1 MKPPSGRSI
10 IRFILWALGAVFG
23 LIVALFLFL
32 GGPGGS
38 GTLAQLHLP
47 DGSEYKVTQQY
58 NWSAEPYT
66 VDFFMRKGEEPWGW
80 CYIDHEASRWRNVI
94 MVHDPGTDSI
104 VVTENG
110 TRRAVLDRKR
120 GTFWMDNGQ
129 FSGELDAPQIVAGGG
144 SP

>member
-1 MKPPSGRSI
+1 M
-10 IRFILWALGAVFG
+10 LWALGAVFG
-23 LIVALFLFL
+23 LIVALFLFF

-38 GTLAQLHLP
+38 GTLAHLQLP

-58 NWSAEPYT
+58 NWSVEPYT
-66 VDFFMRKGEEPWGW
+66 VGFQMRKGEGPWGW

-94 MVHDPGTDSI
+94 MVHDPGIDSI

-120 GTFWMDNGQ
+120 GTFWMDNGS
-129 FSGELDAPQIVAGGG
+129 FSRELPAPQMEDRER